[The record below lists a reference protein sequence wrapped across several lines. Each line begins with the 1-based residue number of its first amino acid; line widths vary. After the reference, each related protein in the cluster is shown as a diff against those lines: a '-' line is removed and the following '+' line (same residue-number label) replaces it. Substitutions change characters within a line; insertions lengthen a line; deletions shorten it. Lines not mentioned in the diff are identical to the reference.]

1 MSLEQKSS
9 ELEARRIEL
18 SEKEEVICRIQKN
31 SETEKLKLEDRIGDL
46 ERAKELLLDAK
57 LELQNEVAQS
67 GKEATEVR
75 SKLDA
80 ANAAVVDLK
89 SQHEE
94 QLKDLKRQMVRI
106 FVSLWNNRA
115 STIKIFHLMS

>member
-1 MSLEQKSS
+1 VSLEQKSS

-18 SEKEEVICRIQKN
+18 SEKEELICRIQKN

-94 QLKDLKRQMVRI
+94 QLKDLKRQMVR
-106 FVSLWNNRA
+106 
-115 STIKIFHLMS
+115 TM

>member
-1 MSLEQKSS
+1 LEQKSS
-9 ELEARRIEL
+9 ELEARRNEL
-18 SEKEEVICRIQKN
+18 AEKEELICRIQKN

-80 ANAAVVDLK
+80 ANAAVVELK

-94 QLKDLKRQMVRI
+94 QKRQMVRT
-106 FVSLWNNRA
+106 L
-115 STIKIFHLMS
+115 